1 MKNLIIIPA
10 RLESTRLPNKPLA
23 DINGEPMIAHVY
35 KRAKEAN
42 IAKVIV
48 AAGNVEI
55 KEVIENIGG
64 EVILTNPDHAS
75 GSDRIYEALNMYDK
89 ESKFDIIV
97 NLQGDLPNIHKDAL
111 SKIISLL
118 ESNDAD
124 ISTLGVKISSEEE
137 FLNKNIVKAYVK
149 NISESN
155 YVDDFDRRFDIG
167 KEEFLYHHVG
177 IYGYKR
183 KALETFIGFDQS
195 ESEIERKLEQM
206 RAIENGMKIVLLSS
220 DDRDYWRE
228 KSSPVYKVFLERT
241 GADGQIAFD
250 SIAGY

>member
-64 EVILTNPDHAS
+64 EAILTNPDHAS
-75 GSDRIYEALNMYDK
+75 GSDRIFEALNIYDK

-206 RAIENGMKIVLLSS
+206 RAIENGMKIVLGLIDELPISV
-220 DDRDYWRE
+220 DTQED
-228 KSSPVYKVFLERT
+228 LE
-241 GADGQIAFD
+241 IARRSMD
-250 SIAGY
+250 L

>member
-64 EVILTNPDHAS
+64 EAILTNPDHAS

-177 IYGYKR
+177 IYCY
-183 KALETFIGFDQS
+183 
-195 ESEIERKLEQM
+195 
-206 RAIENGMKIVLLSS
+206 
-220 DDRDYWRE
+220 
-228 KSSPVYKVFLERT
+228 
-241 GADGQIAFD
+241 
-250 SIAGY
+250 

>member
-1 MKNLIIIPA
+1 MKNLIIIPS
-10 RLESTRLPNKPLA
+10 RLESSRLPNKPLA
-23 DINGEPMIAHVY
+23 DINGEPMIVHVY

-42 IAKVIV
+42 IANVIV

-64 EVILTNPDHAS
+64 EAILTSSNHES
-75 GSDRIYEALNMYDK
+75 GSDRIFEALNIYDK
-89 ESKFDIIV
+89 ESKFDNII
-97 NLQGDLPNIHKDAL
+97 NLQGDLPNIHQDAL
-111 SKIISLL
+111 FRIISLL

-137 FLNKNIVKAYVK
+137 FLNPNIVKAYIK

-183 KALETFIGFDQS
+183 KALEAFIGFDQS
-195 ESEIERKLEQM
+195 EAEVERKLEQM
-206 RAIENGMKIVLLSS
+206 RAIENGMKIVLGLIDELPISV
-220 DDRDYWRE
+220 DTQED
-228 KSSPVYKVFLERT
+228 LE
-241 GADGQIAFD
+241 IARGSMD
-250 SIAGY
+250 L

>member
-48 AAGNVEI
+48 AAGNIEI
-55 KEVIENIGG
+55 KEAIENIGG
-64 EVILTNPDHAS
+64 EAILTNPDHAS

-206 RAIENGMKIVLLSS
+206 RAIENGMKIVLGLIDELPISV
-220 DDRDYWRE
+220 DTQED
-228 KSSPVYKVFLERT
+228 LE
-241 GADGQIAFD
+241 IARRSMD
-250 SIAGY
+250 L

>member
-23 DINGEPMIAHVY
+23 DINGEPMIVHVY

-64 EVILTNPDHAS
+64 EAILTNPDHAS
-75 GSDRIYEALNMYDK
+75 GSDRIYEALNIYDK

-97 NLQGDLPNIHKDAL
+97 NLQGALPNIHNAAL
-111 SKIISLL
+111 AKIISLL

-155 YVDDFDRRFDIG
+155 YVDDFDRRFDID

-183 KALETFIGFDQS
+183 KALEAFIRFDQS

-206 RAIENGMKIVLLSS
+206 RAIENGMKIVLGLIDELPISV
-220 DDRDYWRE
+220 DTQED
-228 KSSPVYKVFLERT
+228 LE
-241 GADGQIAFD
+241 IARRSMD
-250 SIAGY
+250 L

>member
-1 MKNLIIIPA
+1 MKNLIIIPS
-10 RLESTRLPNKPLA
+10 RLESSRLPNKPLA
-23 DINGEPMIAHVY
+23 DINGEPMIVHVY

-42 IAKVIV
+42 IANVIV

-64 EVILTNPDHAS
+64 EAILTSSNHES
-75 GSDRIYEALNMYDK
+75 GSDRIFEALNIYDK
-89 ESKFDIIV
+89 ESKFDNII

-111 SKIISLL
+111 FKIISLL

-137 FLNKNIVKAYVK
+137 FLNPNIVKAYIK

-183 KALETFIGFDQS
+183 KALEAFVGFDQS
-195 ESEIERKLEQM
+195 KAEIERKLEQM
-206 RAIENGMKIVLLSS
+206 RAIENGMKIVLGLIDELPISV
-220 DDRDYWRE
+220 DTQED
-228 KSSPVYKVFLERT
+228 LE
-241 GADGQIAFD
+241 IARRNMD
-250 SIAGY
+250 L

>member
-55 KEVIENIGG
+55 KEAIENIGG
-64 EVILTNPDHAS
+64 EAILTNPDHAS

-137 FLNKNIVKAYVK
+137 FLNKNIVKSYVK

-206 RAIENGMKIVLLSS
+206 RAIENGMKIVLGLIDELPISV
-220 DDRDYWRE
+220 DTQED
-228 KSSPVYKVFLERT
+228 LE
-241 GADGQIAFD
+241 IARRSMD
-250 SIAGY
+250 L

>member
-1 MKNLIIIPA
+1 MKNLIIIPS
-10 RLESTRLPNKPLA
+10 RLESSRLPNKPLA
-23 DINGEPMIAHVY
+23 DINGEPMIVHVY

-42 IAKVIV
+42 IANVIV

-55 KEVIENIGG
+55 KEAIETIGG
-64 EVILTNPDHAS
+64 EAILTNPDHAS
-75 GSDRIYEALNMYDK
+75 GSDRIYEALNKYDK
-89 ESKFDIIV
+89 ESKFDTII

-111 SKIISLL
+111 SKIVSLL

-137 FLNKNIVKAYVK
+137 FLNPNIVKAYIK

-183 KALETFIGFDQS
+183 KALEAFVGFDQS
-195 ESEIERKLEQM
+195 KAEIERKLEQM
-206 RAIENGMKIVLLSS
+206 RAIENGMKIVLGLIDELPISV
-220 DDRDYWRE
+220 DTQED
-228 KSSPVYKVFLERT
+228 LE
-241 GADGQIAFD
+241 IARRSMD
-250 SIAGY
+250 L

>member
-64 EVILTNPDHAS
+64 EAILTNPDHAS

-137 FLNKNIVKAYVK
+137 FLNKNIVKSYVK
-149 NISESN
+149 KISESN

-206 RAIENGMKIVLLSS
+206 RAIENGMKIVLGLIDELPISV
-220 DDRDYWRE
+220 DTQED
-228 KSSPVYKVFLERT
+228 LE
-241 GADGQIAFD
+241 IARRSMD
-250 SIAGY
+250 L

>member
-1 MKNLIIIPA
+1 MKNLIIIPS
-10 RLESTRLPNKPLA
+10 RLESSRLPNKPLA
-23 DINGEPMIAHVY
+23 DINGEPMIVHVY

-42 IAKVIV
+42 IANVIV

-64 EVILTNPDHAS
+64 EAILTSSNHES
-75 GSDRIYEALNMYDK
+75 GSDRIFEALNIYDK
-89 ESKFDIIV
+89 ESKFDNII

-111 SKIISLL
+111 FRIISLL

-137 FLNKNIVKAYVK
+137 FLNPNIVKAYIK

-183 KALETFIGFDQS
+183 KALEAFVGFDQS
-195 ESEIERKLEQM
+195 KAEIERKLEQM
-206 RAIENGMKIVLLSS
+206 RAIENGMKIVLGLIDELPISV
-220 DDRDYWRE
+220 DTQED
-228 KSSPVYKVFLERT
+228 LE
-241 GADGQIAFD
+241 IARRNMD
-250 SIAGY
+250 L

>member
-42 IAKVIV
+42 IAHVIV

-55 KEVIENIGG
+55 KEAIETIGG
-64 EVILTNPDHAS
+64 EAILTNPDHAS
-75 GSDRIYEALNMYDK
+75 GSDRIYEALNKYDK
-89 ESKFDIIV
+89 ESKFDTII

-111 SKIISLL
+111 SKIVSLL

-137 FLNKNIVKAYVK
+137 FLNPNIVKAYVK

-206 RAIENGMKIVLLSS
+206 RAIENGMKIVLGLIDELPISV
-220 DDRDYWRE
+220 DTQED
-228 KSSPVYKVFLERT
+228 LE
-241 GADGQIAFD
+241 IARRSMD
-250 SIAGY
+250 L

>member
-1 MKNLIIIPA
+1 M
-10 RLESTRLPNKPLA
+10 A

-64 EVILTNPDHAS
+64 EAILTNPDHAS

-206 RAIENGMKIVLLSS
+206 RAIENGMKIVLGLIDELPISV
-220 DDRDYWRE
+220 DTQED
-228 KSSPVYKVFLERT
+228 LE
-241 GADGQIAFD
+241 IARRSMD
-250 SIAGY
+250 L

>member
-23 DINGEPMIAHVY
+23 DINGESMIAHVY

-42 IAKVIV
+42 IAHVIV

-55 KEVIENIGG
+55 KEAIETIGG
-64 EVILTNPDHAS
+64 EAILTNPDHAS

-137 FLNKNIVKAYVK
+137 FLNPNIVKAYVK

-167 KEEFLYHHVG
+167 KENFLYHHVG

-183 KALETFIGFDQS
+183 KALEAFIEFDQS
-195 ESEIERKLEQM
+195 EAEVERKLEQM
-206 RAIENGMKIVLLSS
+206 RAIENGMKIVLGLIDELPISV
-220 DDRDYWRE
+220 DTQEDLEIAR
-228 KSSPVYKVFLERT
+228 KSMDL
-241 GADGQIAFD
+241 
-250 SIAGY
+250 

>member
-10 RLESTRLPNKPLA
+10 RLESARLPNKPLA

-42 IAKVIV
+42 IANVIV

-64 EVILTNPDHAS
+64 EAILTNPDHAS

-206 RAIENGMKIVLLSS
+206 RAIENGMKIVLGLIDELPISV
-220 DDRDYWRE
+220 DTQED
-228 KSSPVYKVFLERT
+228 LE
-241 GADGQIAFD
+241 IARISMD
-250 SIAGY
+250 L

>member
-1 MKNLIIIPA
+1 MCIRDSLIIIPA

-64 EVILTNPDHAS
+64 EAILTNPDHAS

-206 RAIENGMKIVLLSS
+206 RAIENGMKIVLGLIDELPISV
-220 DDRDYWRE
+220 DTQED
-228 KSSPVYKVFLERT
+228 LE
-241 GADGQIAFD
+241 IARRSMD
-250 SIAGY
+250 L

>member
-64 EVILTNPDHAS
+64 EAILTNPDHAS

-206 RAIENGMKIVLLSS
+206 RAIENGMKIVLGLIDELPISV
-220 DDRDYWRE
+220 DTQED
-228 KSSPVYKVFLERT
+228 LE
-241 GADGQIAFD
+241 IARRRMD
-250 SIAGY
+250 L

>member
-10 RLESTRLPNKPLA
+10 RLESARLPNKPLA

-48 AAGNVEI
+48 AAGNIEI

-64 EVILTNPDHAS
+64 EAILTNPDHAS

-137 FLNKNIVKAYVK
+137 FLNPNIVKAYVK

-167 KEEFLYHHVG
+167 KENFLYHHVG

-183 KALETFIGFDQS
+183 KALEAFIGFDQS
-195 ESEIERKLEQM
+195 ESEVERKLEQM
-206 RAIENGMKIVLLSS
+206 RAIENGMKIVLGLIDELPISV
-220 DDRDYWRE
+220 DTQED
-228 KSSPVYKVFLERT
+228 LE
-241 GADGQIAFD
+241 IARRSMD
-250 SIAGY
+250 L

>member
-1 MKNLIIIPA
+1 MKNLIIIPS
-10 RLESTRLPNKPLA
+10 RLESSRLPNKPLA
-23 DINGEPMIAHVY
+23 DINGEPMIVHVY

-42 IAKVIV
+42 IANVIV

-64 EVILTNPDHAS
+64 EAILTSSNHES
-75 GSDRIYEALNMYDK
+75 GSDRIFEALNIYDK
-89 ESKFDIIV
+89 ESKFDNII

-111 SKIISLL
+111 FRIISLL

-137 FLNKNIVKAYVK
+137 FLNTNIVKAYIK

-183 KALETFIGFDQS
+183 KALEAFVGFDQS
-195 ESEIERKLEQM
+195 KAEIERKLEQM
-206 RAIENGMKIVLLSS
+206 RAIENGMKIVLGLIDELPISV
-220 DDRDYWRE
+220 DTQED
-228 KSSPVYKVFLERT
+228 LE
-241 GADGQIAFD
+241 IARRNMD
-250 SIAGY
+250 L

>member
-64 EVILTNPDHAS
+64 EAILTNPDHAS

-137 FLNKNIVKAYVK
+137 FFNKNIVKAYVK

-206 RAIENGMKIVLLSS
+206 RAIENGMKIVLGLIDELPISV
-220 DDRDYWRE
+220 DTQED
-228 KSSPVYKVFLERT
+228 LE
-241 GADGQIAFD
+241 IARRSMD
-250 SIAGY
+250 L

>member
-64 EVILTNPDHAS
+64 EAILTNPDHAS

-167 KEEFLYHHVG
+167 KENFLYHHVG

-183 KALETFIGFDQS
+183 KALETFVGFDQS

-206 RAIENGMKIVLLSS
+206 RAIENGMKIVLGLIDELPISV
-220 DDRDYWRE
+220 DTQED
-228 KSSPVYKVFLERT
+228 LE
-241 GADGQIAFD
+241 IARRSMD
-250 SIAGY
+250 L

>member
-1 MKNLIIIPA
+1 MKNLIIIPS
-10 RLESTRLPNKPLA
+10 RLESSRLPNKPLA
-23 DINGEPMIAHVY
+23 DINGEPMIVHVY

-42 IAKVIV
+42 IANVIV

-64 EVILTNPDHAS
+64 EAILTSSNHES
-75 GSDRIYEALNMYDK
+75 GSDRIFEALNIYDK
-89 ESKFDIIV
+89 ESKFDNII

-111 SKIISLL
+111 FSIISLL

-137 FLNKNIVKAYVK
+137 FLNPNIVKAYIK

-183 KALETFIGFDQS
+183 KALEAFVGFDQS
-195 ESEIERKLEQM
+195 EAGIERKLEQM
-206 RAIENGMKIVLLSS
+206 RAIENGMHIVLGLIDELPISV
-220 DDRDYWRE
+220 DTQKD
-228 KSSPVYKVFLERT
+228 LE
-241 GADGQIAFD
+241 IARRNMD
-250 SIAGY
+250 L

>member
-10 RLESTRLPNKPLA
+10 RLESARLPNKPLA

-42 IAKVIV
+42 IANVIV

-55 KEVIENIGG
+55 KEAIETIGG
-64 EVILTNPDHAS
+64 EAILTNPDHAS
-75 GSDRIYEALNMYDK
+75 GSDRIYEALNKYDK
-89 ESKFDIIV
+89 EAKFDTII

-111 SKIISLL
+111 SKIVSLL
-118 ESNDAD
+118 ESSNAD

-137 FLNKNIVKAYVK
+137 FLNPNIVKAYVK
-149 NISESN
+149 NISKSN

-167 KEEFLYHHVG
+167 KENFLYHHVG

-183 KALETFIGFDQS
+183 KALEAFIGFDQS
-195 ESEIERKLEQM
+195 ESEVERKLEQM
-206 RAIENGMKIVLLSS
+206 RAIENGMKIVLGLIDELPISV
-220 DDRDYWRE
+220 DTQEDLEIAR
-228 KSSPVYKVFLERT
+228 KSMDL
-241 GADGQIAFD
+241 
-250 SIAGY
+250 

>member
-55 KEVIENIGG
+55 KEAIENIGG
-64 EVILTNPDHAS
+64 EAILTNPDHAS
-75 GSDRIYEALNMYDK
+75 GSDRIYEALNIYDK

-183 KALETFIGFDQS
+183 KALEAFVGFDQS
-195 ESEIERKLEQM
+195 KAEIERKLEQM
-206 RAIENGMKIVLLSS
+206 RAIENGMKIVLGLIDELPISV
-220 DDRDYWRE
+220 DTQED
-228 KSSPVYKVFLERT
+228 LE
-241 GADGQIAFD
+241 IARRNMD
-250 SIAGY
+250 L

>member
-10 RLESTRLPNKPLA
+10 RLESARLPNKPLA

-64 EVILTNPDHAS
+64 EAILTNPDHAS

-206 RAIENGMKIVLLSS
+206 EPSKMV
-220 DDRDYWRE
+220 
-228 KSSPVYKVFLERT
+228 
-241 GADGQIAFD
+241 
-250 SIAGY
+250 

>member
-23 DINGEPMIAHVY
+23 DINGESMIAHVY

-42 IAKVIV
+42 IANVIV

-55 KEVIENIGG
+55 KEAIETIGG
-64 EVILTNPDHAS
+64 EAILTNPDHAS
-75 GSDRIYEALNMYDK
+75 GSDRIYEALNKYDK
-89 ESKFDIIV
+89 ESKFDTII

-111 SKIISLL
+111 SKIVSLL

-137 FLNKNIVKAYVK
+137 FLNPNIVKAYVK
-149 NISESN
+149 NISKSN

-167 KEEFLYHHVG
+167 KENFLYHHVG

-183 KALETFIGFDQS
+183 KALEAFIGFDQS
-195 ESEIERKLEQM
+195 ESEVERKLEQM
-206 RAIENGMKIVLLSS
+206 RAIENGMKIVLGLIDELPISV
-220 DDRDYWRE
+220 DTQEDLEIAR
-228 KSSPVYKVFLERT
+228 KSMDL
-241 GADGQIAFD
+241 
-250 SIAGY
+250 

>member
-55 KEVIENIGG
+55 KEAIENIGG
-64 EVILTNPDHAS
+64 EAILTNPDHAS

-206 RAIENGMKIVLLSS
+206 RAIENGMKIVLGLIDELPISV
-220 DDRDYWRE
+220 DTQKD
-228 KSSPVYKVFLERT
+228 LE
-241 GADGQIAFD
+241 IARRNMD
-250 SIAGY
+250 L

>member
-1 MKNLIIIPA
+1 MKNLIIIPS
-10 RLESTRLPNKPLA
+10 RLESSRLPNKPLA
-23 DINGEPMIAHVY
+23 DINGEPMIVHVY

-42 IAKVIV
+42 IANVIV

-64 EVILTNPDHAS
+64 EAILTSSNHES
-75 GSDRIYEALNMYDK
+75 GSDRIFEALNIYDK
-89 ESKFDIIV
+89 ESKFDNII

-118 ESNDAD
+118 ELNAAD

-137 FLNKNIVKAYVK
+137 FLNTNIVKAYIK

-183 KALETFIGFDQS
+183 KALEAFVGFDQS
-195 ESEIERKLEQM
+195 KAEIERKLEQM
-206 RAIENGMKIVLLSS
+206 RAIENGMKIVLGLIDELPISV
-220 DDRDYWRE
+220 DTQKD
-228 KSSPVYKVFLERT
+228 LE
-241 GADGQIAFD
+241 IARRNMD
-250 SIAGY
+250 L

>member
-1 MKNLIIIPA
+1 MKNLIIIPS
-10 RLESTRLPNKPLA
+10 RLESSRLPNKPLA
-23 DINGEPMIAHVY
+23 DINGEPMIVHVY

-42 IAKVIV
+42 IANVIV

-64 EVILTNPDHAS
+64 EAILTNSNHES
-75 GSDRIYEALNMYDK
+75 GSDRIFEALNIYDK
-89 ESKFDIIV
+89 ESKFDNII

-118 ESNDAD
+118 ELNAAD

-137 FLNKNIVKAYVK
+137 FLNPNIVKAYIK

-167 KEEFLYHHVG
+167 KEEFLYHHIG

-183 KALETFIGFDQS
+183 EALEAFVEFDQS
-195 ESEIERKLEQM
+195 KTEIERKLEQM
-206 RAIENGMKIVLLSS
+206 RAIENGMKIVLGLIDELPISV
-220 DDRDYWRE
+220 DTQED
-228 KSSPVYKVFLERT
+228 LE
-241 GADGQIAFD
+241 IARISMD
-250 SIAGY
+250 L

>member
-1 MKNLIIIPA
+1 
-10 RLESTRLPNKPLA
+10 
-23 DINGEPMIAHVY
+23 MIAHVY

-55 KEVIENIGG
+55 KEAIENIGG
-64 EVILTNPDHAS
+64 EAILTNPDHAS

-206 RAIENGMKIVLLSS
+206 RAIENGMKIVLGLIDELPISV
-220 DDRDYWRE
+220 DTQED
-228 KSSPVYKVFLERT
+228 LE
-241 GADGQIAFD
+241 IARRSMD
-250 SIAGY
+250 L

>member
-64 EVILTNPDHAS
+64 EAILTNPDHAS

-195 ESEIERKLEQM
+195 ESEIERKKLEQM
-206 RAIENGMKIVLLSS
+206 RAIENGMKIVLGLIDELPISV
-220 DDRDYWRE
+220 DTQED
-228 KSSPVYKVFLERT
+228 LE
-241 GADGQIAFD
+241 IARRSMD
-250 SIAGY
+250 L

>member
-55 KEVIENIGG
+55 KEAIENIGG
-64 EVILTNPDHAS
+64 EAILTNPDHAS
-75 GSDRIYEALNMYDK
+75 GSDRIYEALNIYDK

-206 RAIENGMKIVLLSS
+206 RAIENGMKIVLGLIDELPISV
-220 DDRDYWRE
+220 DTQED
-228 KSSPVYKVFLERT
+228 LE
-241 GADGQIAFD
+241 IARRSMD
-250 SIAGY
+250 L

>member
-1 MKNLIIIPA
+1 MRNLIIIPA

-64 EVILTNPDHAS
+64 EAILTNPDHAS

-206 RAIENGMKIVLLSS
+206 RAIENGMKIVLGLIDELPISV
-220 DDRDYWRE
+220 DTQED
-228 KSSPVYKVFLERT
+228 LE
-241 GADGQIAFD
+241 IARRSMD
-250 SIAGY
+250 L